1 MNWQKIKAW
10 LRQPTTI
17 HGLAVILG
25 GGAAAVAH
33 LVGGNSVVDGISA
46 VALYAATNVVVSDNS
61 ADIRPVEKLIE
72 DAVTAVVTRRIAQE
86 LPQLAADVEAALA
99 SLAAKPTARPPAA
112 S

>member
-1 MNWQKIKAW
+1 MPPRIDVIVVCWNDKEKIATA
-10 LRQPTTI
+10 LDSVFA
-17 HGLAVILG
+17 LSEV
-25 GGAAAVAH
+25 AADPGFA
-33 LVGGNSVVDGISA
+33 
-46 VALYAATNVVVSDNS
+46 NVVVSDNS